1 MKAKIFLAAAVLT
14 ALSASAQWP
23 SGDGQLPLYDH
34 STTAPDASVAGAP
47 DGNTWLWMPNC
58 KTDELGELNAVYNC
72 QIYNEAGYPV
82 MGEQPAQVAFYP
94 YQSWWMFQA
103 RNLFVDKDNNA
114 IFSVQDC
121 RVNSL
126 IQSTTVYKISPTG
139 EQLWGKDGVTVTGDL
154 DNFILV
160 SFGGIQLEDGSYVF
174 AWANSVNDYVGDFWI
189 GTSRFSAD
197 GKVLNEPAKLD
208 LGKST
213 YQYCWLANAGNNQY
227 FLVYL
232 EGSGYIMKAMKYDF
246 DGTPVWGKPVEVYN
260 GGFGSSPPWFKI
272 QIQSVPD
279 GGLLVAYY
287 ADPEN
292 TNFEDPYLAYV
303 KGDGSLGFNVKN
315 GLRIDY
321 QEWTRDI
328 GIKATYDP
336 KTDSFIAIYN
346 AQSQNQGY
354 GILKAQRISKNGD
367 LIWGEEGLIIGE
379 MIEGGYGYMNVVPG
393 EPGRVAFIYEMHTD
407 ATARE
412 INNYA
417 IYYDVETGTPVW
429 NEPTTF
435 GALNTPKG
443 DLQAVNCGKF
453 WTAVWRGQ
461 MLVDGV
467 YSSSDEN
474 IYLQRINFDGTVGDG
489 GSGIEN
495 ISADKAP
502 LNVTVNGSQV
512 SFENDV
518 NVFDINGRQVASGRQ
533 ATLAPGMYM
542 GSDGDNVAKFII
554 R

>member
-1 MKAKIFLAAAVLT
+1 MKAKIFLAAAALT

-23 SGDGQLPLYDH
+23 TGDGQLPVYDH
-34 STTAPDASVAGAP
+34 GTIAPDASMAGAS

-103 RNLFVDKDNNA
+103 RNLFIDKDNNA
-114 IFSVQDC
+114 IFAVQDC

-126 IQSTTVYKISPTG
+126 IQSSSVYKISPTG
-139 EQLWGKDGVTVTGDL
+139 EQLWGKDGVTVTGTM

-174 AWANSVNDYVGDFWI
+174 AWTNCMDYVGEFWV
-189 GTSRFSAD
+189 GTSRVSAD
-197 GKVLNEPAKLD
+197 GKVLQEASKLD
-208 LGKST
+208 LGKT
-213 YQYCWLANAGNNQY
+213 THQYCWLANAGNNQY
-227 FLVYL
+227 FLVYT
-232 EGSGYIMKAMKYDF
+232 EGSGDIVKVMKYDF
-246 DGTPVWGKPVEVYN
+246 DGTPVWSKAVEVYN
-260 GGFGSSPPWFKI
+260 GGFGSSPAWFKI
-272 QIQSVPD
+272 EVQSVPD
-279 GGLLVAYY
+279 GGVLIDYY
-287 ADPEN
+287 ADPES

-303 KGDGSLGFNVKN
+303 TGDGSLGFNIKN
-315 GLRIDY
+315 GLRIDW
-321 QEWTRDI
+321 QEYTRDI

-346 AQSQNQGY
+346 AESANQSY

-367 LIWGEEGLIIGE
+367 LLWGEEGLIIGE

-393 EPGRVAFIYEMHTD
+393 EPGRVAFFYEMHTD
-407 ATARE
+407 AAARE
-412 INNYA
+412 ISNYA
-417 IYYDVETGTPVW
+417 LYYDVETGKPVW
-429 NEPTTF
+429 DEPTTF
-435 GALNTPKG
+435 GPLNTPKG

-453 WTAVWRGQ
+453 WTAIWKGQ
-461 MLVDGV
+461 MEVDGA
-467 YSSSDEN
+467 YSSSSEN
-474 IYLQRINFDGTVGDG
+474 LYLQRINFDGTVGDG
-489 GSGIEN
+489 GAGIEN